1 MSPRFTRHSLRLAIL
16 VATLATLGACSSDRT
31 PAPVEPAPLA
41 DEALRA
47 DVTSVATAVGLLA
60 APPGATVDGVALDR
74 LPAELR
80 LTDDQR
86 ARIDALLRAFATATR
101 ADVEAVA
108 AIVKR
113 AEAAMRA
120 GKPAA
125 EVRAIMAES
134 NAARARLDAAAR
146 ALQADIAAVLTREQ
160 RAWIDAQRANRCE
173 RGSAVQLSGEQVARI
188 HALLEAFETAHRA
201 DLEALAGIAREVQ
214 AARQAGKS
222 DAELRAIL
230 ARSTPIRDRLA
241 AAEAKLRAD
250 IDAVLTPEQRASGC
264 PVALPA
270 PRGG

>member
-1 MSPRFTRHSLRLAIL
+1 MSRHALRSALL
-16 VATLATLGACSSDRT
+16 VAALVVAGACGGDRT

-47 DVTSVATAVGLLA
+47 DVTTVATAVGLLA
-60 APPGATVDGVALDR
+60 APLVPAIDGVAIER

-86 ARIDALLRAFATATR
+86 ARIDALLSAFTAATSAE
-101 ADVEAVA
+101 VEAVA

-113 AEAAMRA
+113 AEAAMR
-120 GKPAA
+120 GGRSSA

-146 ALQADIAAVLTREQ
+146 ALQADLAAVLTREQ
-160 RAWIDAQRANRCE
+160 RAWIEAQRANRCE

-188 HALLEAFETAHRA
+188 HALLDAFETAHRA
-201 DLEALAGIAREVQ
+201 DLEALASIAREVQ

-230 ARSTPIRDRLA
+230 ARATPIRERLA

-250 IDAVLTPEQRASGC
+250 VDAVLTPEQRASGC

>member
-1 MSPRFTRHSLRLAIL
+1 MSRHPLRSALL
-16 VATLATLGACSSDRT
+16 VAALAVAGACGGDRT

-47 DVTSVATAVGLLA
+47 DVTTVATAVGLLA
-60 APPGATVDGVALDR
+60 APAPAIDGVALER

-86 ARIDALLRAFATATR
+86 ARIDALLRAFTAATR
-101 ADVEAVA
+101 ADVDAVA

-120 GKPAA
+120 GKSTA

-146 ALQADIAAVLTREQ
+146 TLQADLAAVLTREQ
-160 RAWIDAQRANRCE
+160 RAWIEAQRAGRCE
-173 RGSAVQLSGEQVARI
+173 RGSAPSLTQEQIARI
-188 HALLEAFETAHRA
+188 HALLEAFATAHQA
-201 DLEALAGIAREVQ
+201 DLDALAAIAREVQ

-230 ARSTPIRDRLA
+230 ARATPIRDRLA

-250 IDAVLTPEQRASGC
+250 VDAVLTPEQRASGC
-264 PVALPA
+264 PIALPA
-270 PRGG
+270 PAGAPRGG